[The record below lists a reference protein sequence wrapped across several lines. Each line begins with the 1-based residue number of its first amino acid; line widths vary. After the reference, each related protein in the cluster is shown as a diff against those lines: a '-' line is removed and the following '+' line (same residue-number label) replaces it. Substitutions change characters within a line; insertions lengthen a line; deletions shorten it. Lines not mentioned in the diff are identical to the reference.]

1 MANNINISPVIS
13 SNIVGTVSKSAP
25 IKSFGSQLKDKSKEI
40 LIIGDQTKTA
50 QLDNELDTLTKKEQD
65 AGIEKTRIEEEAI
78 YKLNTK
84 QITQDQYNKIIET
97 ASASLITSKAIISLN
112 QAKLQLDKNNIV
124 NNPYTPIKNNQLAIN
139 NAIKSVDK
147 NIKSTESKSKKDLI
161 KQIAT
166 NAAKTLVPV
175 LTLQL
180 VNSFSVLINQRK
192 KLEELVD
199 QVNEYIN
206 TQVKDETTVVIATN
220 LRNNAVVLINN
231 NINKLDKLKKNID
244 RINIIVTIF
253 NAIIPI
259 LNPIAAI
266 PVITTVPGAPIPG
279 IIIHDNIRDRK
290 FNLQR
295 LVSSLGALLTIAT
308 TLLSNEISNLIEL
321 RDRLKEISLKLDNKA
336 TDNLNEQQL
345 TELSDLFLPAGGNYG
360 SYKDFK
366 FAIKEEQNNP
376 QFIVKGNKRKY
387 AVAINRRGVESIR
400 SEYSFTQDP
409 NDLIEQLK
417 LVIDQQNLQG

>member
-13 SNIVGTVSKSAP
+13 PNIVETVSKSAP

-40 LIIGDQTKTA
+40 LVIGDQTKTA
-50 QLDNELDTLTKKEQD
+50 QLDNELDVLTKKEQD

-97 ASASLITSKAIISLN
+97 ASASLIASKAVISLN
-112 QAKLQLDKNNIV
+112 QTKLQQDKNNIN
-124 NNPYTPIKNNQLAIN
+124 NNPYTPIKNNQLAIDS
-139 NAIKSVDK
+139 AIKNIDK
-147 NIKSTESKSKKDLI
+147 NIKSTENKSKKDLI

-166 NAAKTLVPV
+166 NTAKTLVPV
-175 LTLQL
+175 LGLQL
-180 VNSFSVLINQRK
+180 VNSFSVLITQRK

-220 LRNNAVVLINN
+220 LRNNAIVLINN
-231 NINKLDKLKKNID
+231 NINKLDKLKKIIDNIG
-244 RINIIVTIF
+244 RILLVFSAVIVV
-253 NAIIPI
+253 
-259 LNPIAAI
+259 LNLAVLLLP
-266 PVITTVPGAPIPG
+266 PLTPPGAVKKITD
-279 IIIHDNIRDRK
+279 IINK
-290 FNLQR
+290 AAA
-295 LVSSLGALLTIAT
+295 LVASLSVLVAIASV
-308 TLLSNEISNLIEL
+308 LLSNEINNLIEL
-321 RDRLKEISLKLDNKA
+321 RNRLKEISLKLDNKA
-336 TDNLNEQQL
+336 LDNLNEQQL
-345 TELSDLFLPAGGNYG
+345 TELLNLFLPAGGDYG

>member
-1 MANNINISPVIS
+1 MSNKINISPVIS
-13 SNIVGTVSKSAP
+13 PNIIETVSKSAP

-40 LIIGDQTKTA
+40 LIIGDQTKIA
-50 QLDNELDTLTKKEQD
+50 QLDDELDTLTKKEQEI
-65 AGIEKTRIEEEAI
+65 GIEKTRIEEGAI

-97 ASASLITSKAIISLN
+97 ASASLIASKAIISLN
-112 QAKLQLDKNNIV
+112 QAKLLLDKNNIV
-124 NNPYTPIKNNQLAIN
+124 NNPYTSIKNNQLAIN
-139 NAIKSVDK
+139 NAIKNVDK

-166 NAAKTLVPV
+166 NTAKTLAPV

-180 VNSFSVLINQRK
+180 TNSFSVLITQRK

-220 LRNNAVVLINN
+220 LRNNAIVLINN
-231 NINKLDKLKKNID
+231 NINKLDKLKKIIDNIG
-244 RINIIVTIF
+244 RILLVFSAVIVV
-253 NAIIPI
+253 
-259 LNPIAAI
+259 LNLAVLLLP
-266 PVITTVPGAPIPG
+266 PLTPPGAVKKITD
-279 IIIHDNIRDRK
+279 IINK
-290 FNLQR
+290 AAA
-295 LVSSLGALLTIAT
+295 LVASLSVLIAIASV
-308 TLLSNEISNLIEL
+308 LLSNEINNLIEL
-321 RDRLKEISLKLDNKA
+321 RNRLKEISLKLDNK
-336 TDNLNEQQL
+336 TIDNLNEQQL
-345 TELSDLFLPAGGNYG
+345 TELSDIFLPTGGDYG
-360 SYKDFK
+360 SYKGFK

-376 QFIVKGNKRKY
+376 QFVVKGNKRRY
-387 AVAINRRGVESIR
+387 AVAINSRGIESVK

-417 LVIDQQNLQG
+417 LIIDQQNLQG

>member
-13 SNIVGTVSKSAP
+13 PNIVETVSKSAS

-40 LIIGDQTKTA
+40 LVIGDQTKTA
-50 QLDNELDTLTKKEQD
+50 QLDNELDILTKKEQD

-97 ASASLITSKAIISLN
+97 ASASLIASKAVISLN
-112 QAKLQLDKNNIV
+112 QTKLQQDKNNIN
-124 NNPYTPIKNNQLAIN
+124 NNPYTPIKNNQLAIDS
-139 NAIKSVDK
+139 AIKNIDK

-166 NAAKTLVPV
+166 NTAKTLVPV
-175 LTLQL
+175 LGLQL
-180 VNSFSVLINQRK
+180 VNSFSVLITQRK

-220 LRNNAVVLINN
+220 LRNNAIVLINN
-231 NINKLDKLKKNID
+231 NINKLDKLKKIIDNIG
-244 RINIIVTIF
+244 RILLVFSAVIVV
-253 NAIIPI
+253 
-259 LNPIAAI
+259 LNLAVLLLP
-266 PVITTVPGAPIPG
+266 PLTPPGAVKKITD
-279 IIIHDNIRDRK
+279 IINK
-290 FNLQR
+290 AAA
-295 LVSSLGALLTIAT
+295 LVASLSVLVAIASV
-308 TLLSNEISNLIEL
+308 LLSNEINNLIEL
-321 RDRLKEISLKLDNKA
+321 RNRLKEISLKLDNKA
-336 TDNLNEQQL
+336 LDNLNEQQL
-345 TELSDLFLPAGGNYG
+345 TELSNLFLPAGGDYG

-417 LVIDQQNLQG
+417 LIIDQQNLQG

>member
-13 SNIVGTVSKSAP
+13 PNIIGTVSKSAP

-50 QLDNELDTLTKKEQD
+50 QLDNELNTLTKKEQD
-65 AGIEKTRIEEEAI
+65 AGIEKTRIEKEAI
-78 YKLNTK
+78 YKFNTK
-84 QITQDQYNKIIET
+84 QITQEQYNKIIET
-97 ASASLITSKAIISLN
+97 ASASLIASKAIISLN

-124 NNPYTPIKNNQLAIN
+124 NNPYVPIKNNQLAID
-139 NAIKSVDK
+139 NAIKDVDK

-166 NAAKTLVPV
+166 NSAKTLVPV

-180 VNSFSVLINQRK
+180 VNSFSVLITQRK

-220 LRNNAVVLINN
+220 LRNNAIVLINN

-244 RINIIVTIF
+244 RINIIIIIF
-253 NAIIPI
+253 NTIIPI

-266 PVITTVPGAPIPG
+266 PVISTVPGAPIPG

-295 LVSSLGALLTIAT
+295 LVSSLNTLLAIAT
-308 TLLSNEISNLIEL
+308 TLLSNEINNLIEL

-417 LVIDQQNLQG
+417 LIIDQQNLQG

>member
-13 SNIVGTVSKSAP
+13 PNIVGTVSKSTS
-25 IKSFGSQLKDKSKEI
+25 IKSFGSQLKDKSKET
-40 LIIGDQTKTA
+40 LVIGDQTKTA

-65 AGIEKTRIEEEAI
+65 AGVEKTRIEEEAI

-84 QITQDQYNKIIET
+84 QITQEQYNKIIEV
-97 ASASLITSKAIISLN
+97 ASASLIASKAAISIN
-112 QAKLQLDKNNIV
+112 QVKLLLDKNNIV
-124 NNPYTPIKNNQLAIN
+124 DNPYTSIKNNQLAIN
-139 NAIKSVDK
+139 NAIKNVDK

-166 NAAKTLVPV
+166 NTAKTLAPV
-175 LTLQL
+175 LGLQL
-180 VNSFSVLINQRK
+180 VNSFSVLITQRK

-220 LRNNAVVLINN
+220 LRNNAINLINN
-231 NINKLDKLKKNID
+231 NIAKLNRIKGILSNISK
-244 RINIIVTIF
+244 ILLVISAIITALNLAIALFPPLTPPKAVQIPTNIISK
-253 NAIIPI
+253 
-259 LNPIAAI
+259 AA
-266 PVITTVPGAPIPG
+266 A
-279 IIIHDNIRDRK
+279 
-290 FNLQR
+290 
-295 LVSSLGALLTIAT
+295 LVASLSALLAIASV
-308 TLLSNEISNLIEL
+308 LLSNEVNSLIEL
-321 RDRLKEISLKLDNKA
+321 RNRLKEISLKLDNKA
-336 TDNLNEQQL
+336 LDNLNEQQL
-345 TELSDLFLPAGGNYG
+345 TELSDLFLPAGGDYG

-376 QFIVKGNKRKY
+376 QFIVRGNKRKY
-387 AVAINRRGVESIR
+387 AVAINRRGIESIR

-417 LVIDQQNLQG
+417 LIIDQQNLQG

>member
-1 MANNINISPVIS
+1 MANNINISPIIS
-13 SNIVGTVSKSAP
+13 PDIVKTIDKSTS

-40 LIIGDQTKTA
+40 LVIGDQTKTA
-50 QLDNELDTLTKKEQD
+50 QLDNEFDILTKKEQD

-97 ASASLITSKAIISLN
+97 SSASLIASKAVISLN
-112 QAKLQLDKNNIV
+112 QTKLQQDKNNIN

-139 NAIKSVDK
+139 NEIKNVDK

-161 KQIAT
+161 KQIAINT
-166 NAAKTLVPV
+166 AKTLIPV
-175 LTLQL
+175 LGLQL
-180 VNSFSVLINQRK
+180 VNSFSVLITQRK

-220 LRNNAVVLINN
+220 LRNNAIVLINN
-231 NINKLDKLKKNID
+231 NINKLDKLKKIIDNIG
-244 RINIIVTIF
+244 RILLVFSAVIVV
-253 NAIIPI
+253 
-259 LNPIAAI
+259 LNLAVLLLP
-266 PVITTVPGAPIPG
+266 PLTPPGAVKKITD
-279 IIIHDNIRDRK
+279 IINK
-290 FNLQR
+290 AAA
-295 LVSSLGALLTIAT
+295 LVASLSVLVAIASV
-308 TLLSNEISNLIEL
+308 LLSNEINNLIEL
-321 RDRLKEISLKLDNKA
+321 RNRLKEISLKLDNKA
-336 TDNLNEQQL
+336 LDNLNEQQL
-345 TELSDLFLPAGGNYG
+345 TELSDLFLPAGGDYG

-387 AVAINRRGVESIR
+387 AVAINRRGVESIK

>member
-13 SNIVGTVSKSAP
+13 PNIVETVSKSAP

-40 LIIGDQTKTA
+40 LVIGDQTKTA
-50 QLDNELDTLTKKEQD
+50 QLDNELDILTKKEQD
-65 AGIEKTRIEEEAI
+65 AGVEKTRIEEEAI

-97 ASASLITSKAIISLN
+97 ASASLIASKAVISLN
-112 QAKLQLDKNNIV
+112 QTKLQQDKNNIN
-124 NNPYTPIKNNQLAIN
+124 NNPYTPIKNNQLTIN
-139 NAIKSVDK
+139 NEIKNVDK

-166 NAAKTLVPV
+166 NTAKTLVPV
-175 LTLQL
+175 LGLQL
-180 VNSFSVLINQRK
+180 VNSFSVLITQRK

-199 QVNEYIN
+199 QVNKYIN

-220 LRNNAVVLINN
+220 LRNNAIVLINN
-231 NINKLDKLKKNID
+231 NINKLDKLKKIIDNIG
-244 RINIIVTIF
+244 RILLVFSAVIVV
-253 NAIIPI
+253 
-259 LNPIAAI
+259 LNLAVLLLP
-266 PVITTVPGAPIPG
+266 PLTPPGAVKKITD
-279 IIIHDNIRDRK
+279 IINK
-290 FNLQR
+290 AAA
-295 LVSSLGALLTIAT
+295 LVASLSVLVAIAS
-308 TLLSNEISNLIEL
+308 TLLSNEINNLIEL
-321 RDRLKEISLKLDNKA
+321 RDRLKEISLKLDNK
-336 TDNLNEQQL
+336 TIDNLNEQQL
-345 TELSDLFLPAGGNYG
+345 TELSNLFLPAGGNYG

>member
-1 MANNINISPVIS
+1 MANKINISPVIS
-13 SNIVGTVSKSAP
+13 PNIVGTVSKSAS

-40 LIIGDQTKTA
+40 LVIGNQTKTA
-50 QLDNELDTLTKKEQD
+50 QLDNELDTLTKKEQEI
-65 AGIEKTRIEEEAI
+65 GIEKTRIEEEAI
-78 YKLNTK
+78 YKFNTK

-97 ASASLITSKAIISLN
+97 ASASLIASKAIISLN
-112 QAKLQLDKNNIV
+112 QAKLLLDKNNIV
-124 NNPYTPIKNNQLAIN
+124 NNPYTSIKNNQLAVN
-139 NAIKSVDK
+139 NAIKNVDK

-166 NAAKTLVPV
+166 NTDKTLVPV

-180 VNSFSVLINQRK
+180 VNSFSVVISQRK

-220 LRNNAVVLINN
+220 LRNNAIVLINN

-259 LNPIAAI
+259 LNPTAAI

-295 LVSSLGALLTIAT
+295 LVSSLSALLTIAT
-308 TLLSNEISNLIEL
+308 TLLSNEINNLIEL

-360 SYKDFK
+360 SYKGFK

-387 AVAINRRGVESIR
+387 AVAIDRYGVEAIK
-400 SEYSFTQDP
+400 SEFSFTQDP

>member
-1 MANNINISPVIS
+1 MSNKINISPVIS
-13 SNIVGTVSKSAP
+13 PNIIETVSKSAP

-40 LIIGDQTKTA
+40 LIIGDQTKIA
-50 QLDNELDTLTKKEQD
+50 QLDDELDALTKKEQEI
-65 AGIEKTRIEEEAI
+65 GIEKTRIEEEAI

-97 ASASLITSKAIISLN
+97 ASASLVAAKAIINLN

-139 NAIKSVDK
+139 NAIKNVDK

-166 NAAKTLVPV
+166 NTAKTLAPV

-180 VNSFSVLINQRK
+180 TNSFSVLITQRK

-220 LRNNAVVLINN
+220 LRNNAIVLINN
-231 NINKLDKLKKNID
+231 NINKLDKLKKIIDNIG
-244 RINIIVTIF
+244 RILLVFSAVIVV
-253 NAIIPI
+253 
-259 LNPIAAI
+259 LNLAVLLLP
-266 PVITTVPGAPIPG
+266 PLTPPGAVKKITD
-279 IIIHDNIRDRK
+279 IINK
-290 FNLQR
+290 AAA
-295 LVSSLGALLTIAT
+295 LVASLSVLIAIASV
-308 TLLSNEISNLIEL
+308 LLSNEINNLIEL
-321 RDRLKEISLKLDNKA
+321 RNRLKEISLKLDNK
-336 TDNLNEQQL
+336 TIDNLNEQQL
-345 TELSDLFLPAGGNYG
+345 TELSNIFLPTGGDYG
-360 SYKDFK
+360 SYKGFK

-376 QFIVKGNKRKY
+376 QFVVKGNKRRY
-387 AVAINRRGVESIR
+387 AVAINSRGVESVK

>member
-13 SNIVGTVSKSAP
+13 PNIVGTVSKSTS
-25 IKSFGSQLKDKSKEI
+25 IKSFGSQLKDKSKET
-40 LIIGDQTKTA
+40 LVIGDQTKTA

-65 AGIEKTRIEEEAI
+65 AGVEKTRIEEEAI

-84 QITQDQYNKIIET
+84 QITQEQYNKIIEV
-97 ASASLITSKAIISLN
+97 ASASLIASKAAISIN
-112 QAKLQLDKNNIV
+112 QVKLLLDKNNIV
-124 NNPYTPIKNNQLAIN
+124 DNPYTSIKNNQLAIN
-139 NAIKSVDK
+139 NAIKNVDK

-166 NAAKTLVPV
+166 NTAKTLAPV
-175 LTLQL
+175 LGLQL
-180 VNSFSVLINQRK
+180 VNSFSVLITQRK

-220 LRNNAVVLINN
+220 LRNNAINLINN
-231 NINKLDKLKKNID
+231 NIAKLNRIKGILDNIS
-244 RINIIVTIF
+244 RILLVIS
-253 NAIIPI
+253 AIITA
-259 LNPIAAI
+259 LNL
-266 PVITTVPGAPIPG
+266 VITLFPPLTPPGAVKIPTD
-279 IIIHDNIRDRK
+279 IINK
-290 FNLQR
+290 AAA
-295 LVSSLGALLTIAT
+295 LVASLSALLAIASV
-308 TLLSNEISNLIEL
+308 LLSNEINNLIEL
-321 RDRLKEISLKLDNKA
+321 RNRLKEISLKLDNK
-336 TDNLNEQQL
+336 TLDSLNEQQL
-345 TELSDLFLPAGGNYG
+345 TELSDLFLPAGGDYG

-376 QFIVKGNKRKY
+376 QFIVRGNKRKY
-387 AVAINRRGVESIR
+387 AVAINRRGIESIR

-417 LVIDQQNLQG
+417 LIIDQQNLQG

>member
-1 MANNINISPVIS
+1 MANKINISPVIS
-13 SNIVGTVSKSAP
+13 PNIVGTVSKSAP

-40 LIIGDQTKTA
+40 LVIGNQTKTA
-50 QLDNELDTLTKKEQD
+50 QLDNELNALTKKEQEI
-65 AGIEKTRIEEEAI
+65 GIEKTRIEEEAI

-97 ASASLITSKAIISLN
+97 ASASLVAAKAIISLN
-112 QAKLQLDKNNIV
+112 QAKLQLDKNNII
-124 NNPYTPIKNNQLAIN
+124 NNPYTLIKNNQLAVN
-139 NAIKSVDK
+139 SAIKNTDR
-147 NIKSTESKSKKDLI
+147 NIKSAESKSKKDLI

-166 NAAKTLVPV
+166 NPDKTLVSV
-175 LTLQL
+175 LGLQL
-180 VNSFSVLINQRK
+180 VNSFSVVISQRK

-199 QVNEYIN
+199 QVNEYID

-220 LRNNAVVLINN
+220 LRNNAIVLINN

-279 IIIHDNIRDRK
+279 IIPHDNIRDRK

-295 LVSSLGALLTIAT
+295 LVSSLSALLTIAA
-308 TLLSNEISNLIEL
+308 TLLSNEVNNLIEL

-336 TDNLNEQQL
+336 IDNLNEQQL
-345 TELSDLFLPAGGNYG
+345 TELSDLFLPAGGDYG

-387 AVAINRRGVESIR
+387 AVAIDRRGVESIK

-417 LVIDQQNLQG
+417 LIIDQQNLQG

>member
-1 MANNINISPVIS
+1 MSNKINISPVIS
-13 SNIVGTVSKSAP
+13 PNIIETVSKSAP

-40 LIIGDQTKTA
+40 LIIGDQTKIA
-50 QLDNELDTLTKKEQD
+50 QLDDELDALTKKEQEI
-65 AGIEKTRIEEEAI
+65 GIEKTRIEEEAI

-97 ASASLITSKAIISLN
+97 ASASLVAAKAIINLN

-139 NAIKSVDK
+139 NAIKNVDK

-166 NAAKTLVPV
+166 NTAKTLAPV

-180 VNSFSVLINQRK
+180 TNSFSVLITQRK

-220 LRNNAVVLINN
+220 LRNNAIVLINN
-231 NINKLDKLKKNID
+231 NINKLDKLKKIIDNIG
-244 RINIIVTIF
+244 RILLVFSAVIVV
-253 NAIIPI
+253 
-259 LNPIAAI
+259 LNLAVLLLP
-266 PVITTVPGAPIPG
+266 PLTPPGAVKKITD
-279 IIIHDNIRDRK
+279 IINK
-290 FNLQR
+290 AAA
-295 LVSSLGALLTIAT
+295 LVASLSVLIAIASV
-308 TLLSNEISNLIEL
+308 LLSNEINNLIEL
-321 RDRLKEISLKLDNKA
+321 RNRLKEISLKLDNK
-336 TDNLNEQQL
+336 TIDNLNEQQL
-345 TELSDLFLPAGGNYG
+345 TELSDIFLPTGGDYG
-360 SYKDFK
+360 SYKGFK

-376 QFIVKGNKRKY
+376 QFVVKGNKRRY
-387 AVAINRRGVESIR
+387 AVAINSRGVESVK

>member
-1 MANNINISPVIS
+1 MANKINISPVIS
-13 SNIVGTVSKSAP
+13 SNIVETVSKSAP

-40 LIIGDQTKTA
+40 LVIGDQTKIA
-50 QLDNELDTLTKKEQD
+50 QLDNELDALTKKEQEI
-65 AGIEKTRIEEEAI
+65 GIEKTRIEEGAI

-97 ASASLITSKAIISLN
+97 ASASLIASKAIISLN
-112 QAKLQLDKNNIV
+112 QAKLLLDKNNIV
-124 NNPYTPIKNNQLAIN
+124 NNPYTSIKNSQLAIS

-166 NAAKTLVPV
+166 NTAKTLVPI
-175 LTLQL
+175 LGLQL
-180 VNSFSVLINQRK
+180 VNSFSVLISQRK
-192 KLEELVD
+192 KLEELVN

-220 LRNNAVVLINN
+220 LRNNAIVLINN

-244 RINIIVTIF
+244 RINIIITIF

-266 PVITTVPGAPIPG
+266 PVISTVPGAPIPG

-308 TLLSNEISNLIEL
+308 TLLSNEINNLIEL

-336 TDNLNEQQL
+336 TKTL
-345 TELSDLFLPAGGNYG
+345 TP
-360 SYKDFK
+360 
-366 FAIKEEQNNP
+366 
-376 QFIVKGNKRKY
+376 
-387 AVAINRRGVESIR
+387 INARIISI
-400 SEYSFTQDP
+400 
-409 NDLIEQLK
+409 I
-417 LVIDQQNLQG
+417 

>member
-40 LIIGDQTKTA
+40 LVIGDQTKTA

-65 AGIEKTRIEEEAI
+65 AGVEKTRIEEEAI

-97 ASASLITSKAIISLN
+97 ASASLITSKAVISLN

-124 NNPYTPIKNNQLAIN
+124 NNLYTPIKNNQLAIN

-220 LRNNAVVLINN
+220 LRNNAIVLINN

-259 LNPIAAI
+259 LNPTAAI

-295 LVSSLGALLTIAT
+295 LVSSLSALLTIAT
-308 TLLSNEISNLIEL
+308 TLLSNEINNLIEL

-360 SYKDFK
+360 SYKGFK

-387 AVAINRRGVESIR
+387 AVAIDRYGVEAIK
-400 SEYSFTQDP
+400 SEFSFTQDP